1 VTHRRPV
8 SSNHEWPIDSGADPL
23 NARGVRG
30 LTGGLHGALGAGLGV
45 ELLQTA
51 DFALGVELAG
61 TWLHLPG
68 ADWNSLGA
76 NLVMSFF

>member
-1 VTHRRPV
+1 
-8 SSNHEWPIDSGADPL
+8 
-23 NARGVRG
+23 
-30 LTGGLHGALGAGLGV
+30 V